1 MSILARFLRDRGV
14 VTERQIQEAVQHQV
28 LYGGRLG
35 TSLYELGSITEERL
49 QEALAR
55 IHGVPPVRIDPRE
68 VTAETVALVPKALA
82 ERYKVFPYRLRGKT
96 LFLLMVDPND
106 HKAMAE
112 VGFRLGFIV
121 RPQVVAEFR
130 MIQLLHDYYGVDE
143 RWRFTDTHHAPAAR
157 IEALDM
163 AGASALLD
171 RATTRDE
178 VVDAAIALCLHYFRR
193 VIFFIVRQP
202 WVLGWNGAGEGMDR
216 HLAESLRIPLD
227 QPSVFQS
234 VAQERTVFIGRLA
247 PGAENEKFLKLIAKR
262 PLATA
267 AVFPVAVRG
276 RVVNLIYG
284 DNGASGNVR
293 ANMGELLINT
303 QHITRAYL
311 RIVRRRIA
319 ETQRVLRESEVGATE
334 GKEEIE

>member
-1 MSILARFLRDRGV
+1 MSILARFLRDRGI

-35 TSLYELGSITEERL
+35 TSLHELGFITEERL
-49 QEALAR
+49 EEALAR
-55 IHGVPPVRIDPRE
+55 IHGVPPVRIDARE
-68 VTAETVALVPKALA
+68 LSAETIGLIPKALA
-82 ERYKVFPYRLRGKT
+82 ERHKVFPARLRGKT

-112 VGFRLGFIV
+112 VGFRLGYIV
-121 RPQVVAEFR
+121 RPLVVPEFR

-143 RWRFTDTHHAPAAR
+143 RWRFTDTHHAPSAR
-157 IEALDM
+157 IEPLDM
-163 AGASALLD
+163 EAATALID

-178 VVDAAIALCLHYFRR
+178 VVDAALALCLRYFRR

-216 HLAESLRIPLD
+216 HLAETLRIPLD

-234 VAQERTVFIGRLA
+234 VAQERTVFIGRLG
-247 PGAENEKFLKLIAKR
+247 PGSENEKFLKAIAKR
-262 PLATA
+262 PQTTA
-267 AVFPVAVRG
+267 AVLPIAVRG

-284 DNGASGNVR
+284 DSGATGSVR
-293 ANMGELLINT
+293 ADVGDLLLNA
-303 QHITRAYL
+303 QHVTRAYL
-311 RIVRRRIA
+311 RIIRRRLA
-319 ETQRVLRESEVGATE
+319 ATRREMHGSPDDASEGQGEVE
-334 GKEEIE
+334 